1 MSKLFRI
8 KPLEKKSIE
17 FFIDVYS
24 KDSDGNIRGWS
35 VTEVYRWG
43 QGFRDFDDPVSEHET
58 KHGVMC
64 NPQIGWGCELEDLC
78 AVHFEF
84 DDSFTDEEKAE
95 IESRWDGVEDDEG
108 RWGTAWLYDGDH
120 NWLIEEDYVRI
131 LGPVQIDVVL
141 DEVYNSVVEENIPPT
156 SRTYN
161 EA

>member
-8 KPLEKKSIE
+8 QPLEKKSIE
-17 FFIDVYS
+17 YFVDVYS
-24 KDSDGNIRGWS
+24 KDKDGNIRGWT

-43 QGFRDFDDPVSEHET
+43 QGFRDFDDPVSEYEIDD
-58 KHGVMC
+58 GVLC
-64 NPQIGWGCELEDLC
+64 NPQIGWGCELDDLC
-78 AVHFEF
+78 AVHFDF
-84 DDSFTDEEKAE
+84 DDSFTDEERAD

-120 NWLIEEDYVRI
+120 DWLIEEDYVRI